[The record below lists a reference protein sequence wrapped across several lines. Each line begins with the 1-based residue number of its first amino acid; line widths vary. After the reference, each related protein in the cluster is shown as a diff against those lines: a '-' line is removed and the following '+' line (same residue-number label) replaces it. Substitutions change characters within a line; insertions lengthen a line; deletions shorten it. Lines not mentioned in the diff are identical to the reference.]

1 MGDILDQ
8 LGVRPAPKKPQEQAQ
23 HPVPAAPRPV
33 NVPPPPPARPVVR
46 EPTPAPQVAPAPP
59 PAIQKEAIAHKAPD
73 QTVAGTTPLS
83 TPRRVPEPVA
93 APGSPAATGFTRPAH
108 GMVFEYLR
116 KREQVRPFS
125 DAMIAMGVKEQ
136 HLALAQEYTKRTNVT
151 LVEAMRRL
159 GLVSMEIV
167 AQALAESKESY
178 YAQPEI
184 VDAIDQQNLL
194 VVTKEKGFT
203 RDDVTYVPIY
213 AEQDGS
219 KNRWWIAVANETA
232 FADAKNFAF
241 TRNASAEL
249 VIASEMTI
257 QKIYRRYFANTE
269 ANFDEVVDRV
279 TANSSST
286 PMLLQAL
293 ITHACFSGASDIHLT
308 ALPDAGLIRLRHD
321 GVLRKFRVLK
331 QEQFGGII
339 NLLAQDSHNRDP
351 SSPADG
357 AIADDKVPV
366 ALRGRYRFRIALT
379 TTVSQTREAI
389 IRIID
394 QEGGASDFES
404 LQFDAKA
411 AHTLKRY
418 INNPTGLLLITG
430 PTGSGKTTTVYAL
443 LKEIDPLAVSLQT
456 IEKPVEYRSALW
468 RQHEIRSSIAGEEGE
483 AWQTIL
489 KSLLRCDPDIML
501 LGEIRGADTA
511 EVMIESANTGHMV
524 ITTLHTKTAAD
535 AISRL
540 RTMRHANGSL
550 ISMDALASV
559 LMGILAQRLVRKLC
573 IFCRERDDRPD
584 THSII
589 DAHHMLKKDATL
601 YRAKHGGCANCGG
614 VGYRGRRMV
623 YELLTMNT
631 ELRSMIAMG
640 EPTVK
645 IMAHLPA
652 SDRMWSQALKLV
664 SQGVTSIDEIRRSV
678 EEV

>member
-1 MGDILDQ
+1 MVDILDQ
-8 LGVRPAPKKPQEQAQ
+8 LGVRPTLKRPQDQAKAPA
-23 HPVPAAPRPV
+23 PVPPKTV
-33 NVPPPPPARPVVR
+33 
-46 EPTPAPQVAPAPP
+46 QVAPAPQP
-59 PAIQKEAIAHKAPD
+59 VRQATPESKPAP
-73 QTVAGTTPLS
+73 
-83 TPRRVPEPVA
+83 A
-93 APGSPAATGFTRPAH
+93 APSVAPPPVRPAVVQDPATEIAPTANQSTARPAQEPAAAQDAVVSGVAH
-108 GMVFEYLR
+108 PSGRTVSEYLR
-116 KREQVRPFS
+116 KRPQARPFA
-125 DAMIAMGVKEQ
+125 DALVAMGVKEQ
-136 HLALAQEYTKRTNVT
+136 HIALAQEYVKRTDVT

-167 AQALAESKESY
+167 AQALAESKERY
-178 YAQPEI
+178 YARPEI

-194 VVTKEKGFT
+194 IVTKDRAFS

-213 AEQDGS
+213 AEQDGP
-219 KNRWWIAVANETA
+219 KQRWWIAVANETA
-232 FADAKNFAF
+232 FSDAKNFAF
-241 TRNASAEL
+241 TRGAAAEI
-249 VIASEMTI
+249 VIASETTI

-269 ANFDEVVDRV
+269 ANFDETVERV
-279 TANSSST
+279 IANSSST
-286 PMLLQAL
+286 PLLLQAL

-321 GVLRKFRVLK
+321 GVLRKFRVLR
-331 QEQFGGII
+331 QEHFNGII

-357 AIADDKVPV
+357 SIADDKVPA

-394 QEGGASDFES
+394 QEGGSSDFDS

-468 RQHEIRSSIAGEEGE
+468 RQHEIRSAVAGEEGE

-540 RTMRHANGSL
+540 RTMRHVNGSL

-573 IFCRERDDRPD
+573 VFCRERDDRPD
-584 THSII
+584 TQGVI
-589 DAHHMLKKDATL
+589 DSHQILKKEATL
-601 YRAKHGGCANCGG
+601 YRAKPGGCANCGG

-645 IMAHLPA
+645 IMAHLPTT
-652 SDRMWSQALKLV
+652 DRMWFQALKLV
-664 SQGVTSIDEIRRSV
+664 SQGITSIDEIRRSV